1 MLTSLGIGP
10 DEEQVYRALVL
21 RPSATVADLA
31 AATYLAEA
39 DVAAALR
46 LLRERGLAS
55 ADGTEHLAAPP
66 AVALGQLVRDRRD
79 ELRQAELDLILL
91 AEAHR
96 LAGDGRRASDVVE
109 VITGVD
115 GVRHRFFQIHQA
127 ARHEFRAFVRPNP
140 AVVEAADHAEEEH
153 ALHRGVRYRVV
164 LDRAVLSGPGM
175 AQRATDTIA
184 AGEEIR
190 IADSLPLKMLIA
202 DNDLALLPLAPDS
215 GGAAAILVHASGLLE
230 ALVALFEGVWE
241 RAYPLR
247 TSPTGDDVIGR
258 PAEVEELDTRIL
270 ALLLAGLTDQ
280 AVAGQLDV
288 SLRTV
293 QRRVHALMEIAG
305 VQTRIQ
311 LGWAAARRDW
321 A

>member
-1 MLTSLGIGP
+1 MLTALGLGP
-10 DEEQVYRALVL
+10 DEEQVYRALIL
-21 RPSATVADLA
+21 RASATTPEIA
-31 AATYLAEA
+31 ALTGLSET
-39 DVAAALR
+39 DVAVALR
-46 LLRERGLAS
+46 QLADRGLAS
-55 ADGTEHLAAPP
+55 ADGTEHVAAPP

-79 ELRQAELDLILL
+79 ELRQAELDLVML

-96 LAGDGRRASDVVE
+96 LAGGGRRAGDVVE
-109 VITGVD
+109 VITGAD
-115 GVRHRFFQIHQA
+115 GVRHRFIQIQQA
-127 ARHEFRAFVRPNP
+127 ARHDLRAFVLPNP
-140 AVVEAADHAEEEH
+140 AVLEGNEHHEEEH
-153 ALHRGVRYRVV
+153 ALNRGVRYRVI
-164 LDRAVLSGPGM
+164 LDRAVLTEPGM
-175 AQRATDTIA
+175 AKRAADTAA

-190 IADSLPLKMLIA
+190 ISESLPLKMVIA
-202 DNDLALLPLAPDS
+202 DSDLALLPLAPDA

-230 ALVALFEGVWE
+230 ALVALFEAVWE

-247 TSPTGDDVIGR
+247 TSPAGDDVIGR
-258 PAEVEELDTRIL
+258 PAEVEEFDTRIL

-293 QRRVHALMEIAG
+293 QRRVRALMEIAG

-311 LGWAAARRDW
+311 LGWYAARKDW